1 MNSTSMFATDLDQ
14 AASLLRDP
22 KNRIVVLAGAGTSTS
37 AGIPDFRSPG
47 TGLYANL
54 AAYDLPYPEAVFDL
68 EYFEERPQP
77 FYTLARDLWP
87 GVNYPPTLTHSFYA
101 LLHAKKRLI
110 SVLTQNIDGLE
121 RAAGVPDHML
131 VEAHGSFA
139 TASCI
144 ACRHPADAELVKQ
157 HVLRGTVARCESDE
171 CIALVDGGEPGL
183 VKPDI
188 VFFGEGLPKK
198 FFAHWDDVGQAD
210 VVLVLGTSLVV
221 DPFGSLV
228 YDAKPSATSILIN
241 RDLHPAGSKFRFK
254 AKGGGRDLALLG
266 SCDDIV
272 RKLVQKVGW
281 EQELDELH
289 DANLRRHDARS
300 KALPGQLS
308 AAKAASTAAAEV
320 GAVAGEKLDREG
332 QVFTSPE
339 AQTPDG
345 VSQLV
350 EGLEGLK
357 IDQTTKPNDTSQDEV
372 VNQLEENRNG
382 KSDGKAV
389 SHLHDKPNPES
400 KGKPTSDGPQSATST
415 TGPSEEVGETKIHGQ
430 ETRSTAPH
438 SLASD
443 PNPTNPGASRAQEHT

>member
-1 MNSTSMFATDLDQ
+1 MTKSASTFASDLDQ

-22 KNRIVVLAGAGTSTS
+22 TSRIVVLAGAGTSTS
-37 AGIPDFRSPG
+37 AGIPDFRSPK

-68 EYFEERPQP
+68 EYFEQRPQP

-101 LLHAKKRLI
+101 LLHLKNRLI

-121 RAAGVPDHML
+121 RAAGVPDHLL

-144 ACRHPADAELVKQ
+144 VCRHPADSERVKQ
-157 HVLRGTVARCESDE
+157 HVLRGTVARCDSDQ
-171 CIALVDGGEPGL
+171 CSALVQGGEPGL

-241 RDLHPAGSKFRFK
+241 RDLYPAGSKFRFK
-254 AKGGGRDLALLG
+254 AKGHGRDLALLG

-272 RKLVQKVGW
+272 RKLAQKVGW
-281 EQELDELH
+281 DQELDELH
-289 DANLRRHDARS
+289 SANLRHHDARS
-300 KALPGQLS
+300 KALPNQLS
-308 AAKAASTAAAEV
+308 AAKAVPTAAADA
-320 GAVAGEKLDREG
+320 GAVAGQKPDRE
-332 QVFTSPE
+332 TKELSSPKV
-339 AQTPDG
+339 QTRDEP
-345 VSQLV
+345 SQLV
-350 EGLEGLK
+350 ERLEGLK
-357 IDQTTKPNDTSQDEV
+357 IDETTKLNDPLQGEV
-372 VNQLEENRNG
+372 VENRNG
-382 KSDGKAV
+382 KSDGVSV
-389 SHLHDKPNPES
+389 SHLDNQFDTEEV
-400 KGKPTSDGPQSATST
+400 KGKPSSDEHQSST
-415 TGPSEEVGETKIHGQ
+415 NVTGPSDEVDESRFHGQ
-430 ETRSTAPH
+430 ETRSAASH
-438 SLASD
+438 SSAKPVASQ
-443 PNPTNPGASRAQEHT
+443 PQEHI